1 MIPSLTVD
9 HPECGVPK
17 DLDWIMDIWR
27 KQRLFIDKCSSAI
40 VASGI
45 AGSDHRDWQ
54 PQALAMATTDTSQSI
69 IQSVSDTTSTGSSCT
84 PLSHSVQQCLSCQVV
99 LDRMILSGGS
109 VEVLMDIIQSAL
121 SGNTSGPSLC
131 VDTGSEVS
139 DSVSSIQVVTAGRT
153 SESFSRTL
161 ELLENGHRLHKRKL
175 AAMLATYGGKYVL
188 EALDIYH
195 SRGRVDC

>member
-1 MIPSLTVD
+1 M
-9 HPECGVPK
+9 
-17 DLDWIMDIWR
+17 
-27 KQRLFIDKCSSAI
+27 
-40 VASGI
+40 
-45 AGSDHRDWQ
+45 
-54 PQALAMATTDTSQSI
+54 
-69 IQSVSDTTSTGSSCT
+69 VSD
-84 PLSHSVQQCLSCQVV
+84 QCISLKLMFV

-109 VEVLMDIIQSAL
+109 VEVLMPVDIIQWALSA

-139 DSVSSIQVVTAGRT
+139 DSVSSIVTAGRT

-175 AAMLATYGGKYVL
+175 AAMLATYVEKYVL

-195 SRGRVDC
+195 FRGRVDC

>member
-1 MIPSLTVD
+1 MIPSLAVEN
-9 HPECGVPK
+9 PECGVSE
-17 DLDWIMDIWR
+17 DLDGIMDIWR

-40 VASGI
+40 VASASGI

-54 PQALAMATTDTSQSI
+54 PLAMAFTSQSI
-69 IQSVSDTTSTGSSCT
+69 IQSASDNTSTGSSCT
-84 PLSHSVQQCLSCQVV
+84 PISHSVQQRLSCQVV

-109 VEVLMDIIQSAL
+109 VEVLMDIIQCAL

-131 VDTGSEVS
+131 VDTGSGVS
-139 DSVSSIQVVTAGRT
+139 DSVSSIVTAGRA

-175 AAMLATYGGKYVL
+175 AAMLATYVGKYVL

-195 SRGRVDC
+195 FMGRVDF

>member
-1 MIPSLTVD
+1 
-9 HPECGVPK
+9 
-17 DLDWIMDIWR
+17 MDIWR
-27 KQRLFIDKCSSAI
+27 KQRLFIDKCASAI

-45 AGSDHRDWQ
+45 ADSDHRDWQ
-54 PQALAMATTDTSQSI
+54 PLAMATTGTSQSI

-121 SGNTSGPSLC
+121 SGNSSGPSLC

-139 DSVSSIQVVTAGRT
+139 DSVTDSSIVTAGRT

-161 ELLENGHRLHKRKL
+161 ELPGHRLHKRKL
-175 AAMLATYGGKYVL
+175 AAMLATYVGKYVS

-195 SRGRVDC
+195 FMGRVDC

>member
-9 HPECGVPK
+9 HPECGVSNLK
-17 DLDWIMDIWR
+17 DSSDFKLDWIMDIWR

-40 VASGI
+40 IASGI

-54 PQALAMATTDTSQSI
+54 PQALAMATTGTSQSI

-131 VDTGSEVS
+131 VDTGAEVS
-139 DSVSSIQVVTAGRT
+139 DSVSSIVTTGRT
-153 SESFSRTL
+153 SESFSEPWSYLRMDTAFTN
-161 ELLENGHRLHKRKL
+161 ENWRL
-175 AAMLATYGGKYVL
+175 
-188 EALDIYH
+188 
-195 SRGRVDC
+195 C

>member
-1 MIPSLTVD
+1 MP
-9 HPECGVPK
+9 
-17 DLDWIMDIWR
+17 
-27 KQRLFIDKCSSAI
+27 
-40 VASGI
+40 
-45 AGSDHRDWQ
+45 
-54 PQALAMATTDTSQSI
+54 ATLQ
-69 IQSVSDTTSTGSSCT
+69 VKLCYVVLVGG
-84 PLSHSVQQCLSCQVV
+84 QVV

-139 DSVSSIQVVTAGRT
+139 DSVSSIVTAGRT

-175 AAMLATYGGKYVL
+175 AAMPSNVRGKICVG
-188 EALDIYH
+188 
-195 SRGRVDC
+195 SP